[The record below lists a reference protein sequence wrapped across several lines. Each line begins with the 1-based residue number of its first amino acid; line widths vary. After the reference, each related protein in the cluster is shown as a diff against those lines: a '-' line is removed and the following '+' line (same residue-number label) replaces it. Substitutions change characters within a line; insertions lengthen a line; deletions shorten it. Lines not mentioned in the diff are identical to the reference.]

1 MLSFE
6 AMSVITTVKA
16 LSFVYLVG
24 YTKKQKIFILFYYPQ
39 IFTM

>member
-6 AMSVITTVKA
+6 AMSVLTTVKA

-24 YTKKQKIFILFYYPQ
+24 YIEKQKKSIYFLLQ
-39 IFTM
+39 EVQ